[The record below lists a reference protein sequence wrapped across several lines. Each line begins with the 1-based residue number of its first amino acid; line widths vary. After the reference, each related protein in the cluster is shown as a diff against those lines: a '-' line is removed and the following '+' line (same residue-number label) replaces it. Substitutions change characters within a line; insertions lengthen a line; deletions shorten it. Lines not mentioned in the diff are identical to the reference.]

1 MDSDAAGASLQA
13 AEEKADCDTGLATQD
28 PTAADA
34 SEPAGAAADSTV
46 NDDWIDLKV
55 NDDWTIEDV
64 PEEDGPPAWHERWAA
79 NADLAARDVH
89 RKSPSSSDDESRARP
104 VRRVP
109 QPEQVTTTKELDD
122 QAKRSI
128 LELHGKGKN
137 PMQIK
142 NNYLLTDYALS
153 EEAVVAIIREQRQAA
168 APESARS
175 EQNDD
180 ETEKTYTPQDV
191 KNWITAVK
199 NKDLCT
205 IQELLAKHPSILSA
219 RQSGIGNTALHWY
232 ACQKSP
238 VKEPCDTQQRPA
250 DTCAP
255 HLRAAHFDYVFELRY
270 LIKNKADVGM
280 RNSAGTGMPKLCV

>member
-1 MDSDAAGASLQA
+1 MDSDAAGESLQT
-13 AEEKADCDTGLATQD
+13 AEEKGGCAAGLATQD

-34 SEPAGAAADSTV
+34 SEPAGAAADSTPH
-46 NDDWIDLKV
+46 KV
-55 NDDWTIEDV
+55 NDDPIIEDV

-89 RKSPSSSDDESRARP
+89 HKSPSSSDDESRARP

-109 QPEQVTTTKELDD
+109 QAEQVAAKELDD
-122 QAKRSI
+122 QAKRNI
-128 LELHGKGKN
+128 LELHAKGKN

-142 NNYLLTDYALS
+142 NNYLLTDYVLS

-168 APESARS
+168 APESALS

-180 ETEKTYTPQDV
+180 ETDKSYTPQDV
-191 KNWITAVK
+191 KTWITAVK

-205 IQELLAKHPSILSA
+205 IQELLVKHPSILSA

-232 ACQKSP
+232 AQ
-238 VKEPCDTQQRPA
+238 VKEPRDTQKRLA

-270 LIKNKADVGM
+270 LIKSKADVGM
-280 RNSAGTGMPKLCV
+280 RNSAGTGMPQLCVAVCSCVWV